1 MSKIKQ
7 DKIPMTLTED
17 NLLDALSYKYKLL
30 RERDNLLNFGDQV
43 GWIEWGEDGRYKELH
58 EEPAVGR
65 SLILDP
71 KSTPFYTWMTTTVTE
86 IVEEKENYLKFKT
99 SNSVYELWQGQQENK
114 KENKQ

>member
-7 DKIPMTLTED
+7 DKIPMVLTEK
-17 NLLDALSYKYKLL
+17 NILEIPSYKYKLL

-43 GWIEWGEDGRYKELH
+43 GWIEWGENGRYKQLH

-71 KSTPFYTWMTTTVTE
+71 RSAPFYTWMTTTVTE
-86 IVEEKENYLKFKT
+86 IIQQSENYLKFKT
-99 SNSVYELWQGQQENK
+99 GNSTYELWQEQQENK
-114 KENKQ
+114 KENMQ